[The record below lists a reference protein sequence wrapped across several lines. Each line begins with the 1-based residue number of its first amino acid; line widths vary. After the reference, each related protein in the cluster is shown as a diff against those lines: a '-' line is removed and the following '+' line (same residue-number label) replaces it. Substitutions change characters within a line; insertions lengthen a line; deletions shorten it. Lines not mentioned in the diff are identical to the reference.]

1 MSAAV
6 KNGGNLILQ
15 LFFQLYWW
23 WWGRSAIGDVV
34 GIMGF

>member
-6 KNGGNLILQ
+6 ENGGNLILQ